1 MIRVLCTGGAGYVG
15 SVLVPLL
22 LEDKRWSPQ
31 FHVTVLDRF
40 SHMENSLAMCCRNP
54 NFEMERGDC
63 RDVRVLEP
71 LVKQAD
77 IILPLAA
84 VVGAPACALDEP
96 AALSLNHHAIATICG
111 LASAQ
116 QRVIFPNT
124 NSCYGTTA
132 PDEECTEDTPAKAIS
147 LYGKTKLDAEG
158 CVMDRE
164 NSIALRLATAFG
176 ASPRQRLDLLLN
188 DFVYRAYL
196 DKCVVVFEG
205 HFRRN
210 FIHVRD
216 IANAFLH
223 SIYKFD
229 EMKGKVYNCGL
240 SDANMTKIELCER
253 IKKHVPHFVYVES
266 QIGTDPDRRD
276 YTVSNKRI
284 ESTGF
289 RCVMSVDDGIIEML
303 KLCPTLRNHR
313 YSNL

>member
-1 MIRVLCTGGAGYVG
+1 MRSI
-15 SVLVPLL
+15 
-22 LEDKRWSPQ
+22 
-31 FHVTVLDRF
+31 
-40 SHMENSLAMCCRNP
+40 
-54 NFEMERGDC
+54 
-63 RDVRVLEP
+63 
-71 LVKQAD
+71 
-77 IILPLAA
+77 
-84 VVGAPACALDEP
+84 EP
-96 AALSLNHHAIATICG
+96 AALSLNHHAIATLCG
-111 LASAQ
+111 LASPS
-116 QRVIFPNT
+116 QRIIFPNT
-124 NSCYGTTA
+124 NSAYGTTA
-132 PDEECTEDTPAKAIS
+132 PDEECTEDTPVKPIS
-147 LYGKTKLDAEG
+147 LYGRTKTDAEN
-158 CVMDRE
+158 CIMDRE
-164 NSIALRLATAFG
+164 NSVALRLATAFG

-240 SDANMTKIELCER
+240 SDANMTKLELCER

-266 QIGTDPDRRD
+266 QIGQDPDKRD

-289 RCVMSVDDGIIEML
+289 RCSMSVDDGIVEML
-303 KLCPTLRNHR
+303 KLCPNAPQSQVLKPMSDVVLIHPNAVHGIFGPLG
-313 YSNL
+313 NDLVAVEQPLWFA